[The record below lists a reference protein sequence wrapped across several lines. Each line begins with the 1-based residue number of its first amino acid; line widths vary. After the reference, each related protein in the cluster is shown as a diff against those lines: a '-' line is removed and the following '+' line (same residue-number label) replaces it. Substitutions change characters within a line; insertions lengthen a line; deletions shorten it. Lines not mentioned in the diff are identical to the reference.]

1 MDDFLIIDNK
11 KFQSRLLTGT
21 GRHKNINQLIISI
34 ENSETEIITVAI
46 RRLNLDAKKEEN
58 ILEIIKSKKL
68 TILPNTAGCP
78 TSKEAIFTAELAR
91 ELTETDW
98 IKLEV
103 IPDSK
108 YLLPD
113 PIGTLEAAKELVKKG
128 FKVLPYISADP
139 VLALELEKIGC
150 VTVMPLG
157 SPIGSGQGIH
167 TMESIKIIIEQSK
180 VPVIVDAGIGVPSDA
195 ALVMESGADAVL
207 INTAIAQAENPG
219 IMASAFKLGVESG
232 RQAFLAGRIPKKNI
246 AVASSPPKE

>member
-21 GRHKNINQLIISI
+21 GRHKNINQLIRSI

-207 INTAIAQAENPG
+207 INTAIAQAKNPG

>member
-21 GRHKNINQLIISI
+21 GRHKNINQLIRSI

-246 AVASSPPKE
+246 AVASSPSKE

>member
-1 MDDFLIIDNK
+1 M
-11 KFQSRLLTGT
+11 
-21 GRHKNINQLIISI
+21 
-34 ENSETEIITVAI
+34 V
-46 RRLNLDAKKEEN
+46 
-58 ILEIIKSKKL
+58 
-68 TILPNTAGCP
+68 
-78 TSKEAIFTAELAR
+78 
-91 ELTETDW
+91 
-98 IKLEV
+98 
-103 IPDSK
+103 
-108 YLLPD
+108 
-113 PIGTLEAAKELVKKG
+113 ELVKKG

-232 RQAFLAGRIPKKNI
+232 RQAFLAGRLPQR
-246 AVASSPPKE
+246 AEASPSSPSTGISLHKTAEIGKGK

>member
-11 KFQSRLLTGT
+11 KFHSRLLTGT
-21 GRHKNINQLIISI
+21 GRHKSAKELIQSI
-34 ENSETEIITVAI
+34 ENSQTEIITVAI
-46 RRLNLDAKKEEN
+46 RRINLEAKKEEN
-58 ILEIIKSKKL
+58 ILEIIKSKNL
-68 TILPNTAGCP
+68 TILPNTAGC
-78 TSKEAIFTAELAR
+78 TNSKDAVFTAELAR

-113 PIGTLEAAKELVKKG
+113 PVGTLKAAEDLIKKG

-167 TMESIKIIIEQSK
+167 TLESIKIIIDQSK

-195 ALVMESGADAVL
+195 ALVMEAGADAVL

-219 IMASAFKLGVESG
+219 IMASAFRLGVQSG
-232 RQAFLAGRIPKKNI
+232 RQAFLAGRILKKSI

>member
-21 GRHKNINQLIISI
+21 GRHKNINQLIRSI

>member
-21 GRHKNINQLIISI
+21 GRHKNTNQLIRSI
-34 ENSETEIITVAI
+34 ENAETEIITVAI
-46 RRLNLDAKKEEN
+46 RRLNFEAKKEEN

-91 ELTETDW
+91 ELIETDW

-113 PIGTLEAAKELVKKG
+113 PIGTLEAAKELVQKG

-167 TMESIKIIIEQSK
+167 TIESIKIIIEQST

>member
-21 GRHKNINQLIISI
+21 GRHKNINQLIKSI

-58 ILEIIKSKKL
+58 ILEIIKSKKI

-246 AVASSPPKE
+246 AVASSPSKE

>member
-1 MDDFLIIDNK
+1 MDDFLIINNK
-11 KFQSRLLTGT
+11 KFHSRLLTGT
-21 GRHKNINQLIISI
+21 GRHKSAKELIQSI
-34 ENSETEIITVAI
+34 ENSQTEIITVAI
-46 RRLNLDAKKEEN
+46 RRINLEAKKEEN
-58 ILEIIKSKKL
+58 ILEIIKSKNL
-68 TILPNTAGCP
+68 TILPNTAGC
-78 TSKEAIFTAELAR
+78 TNSKDAIFTAELAR

-113 PIGTLEAAKELVKKG
+113 PVGTLKAAEDLIKKG

-167 TMESIKIIIEQSK
+167 TLESIKIIIDQSK

-195 ALVMESGADAVL
+195 ALVMEAGADAVL

-219 IMASAFKLGVESG
+219 IMASAFRLGVQSG
-232 RQAFLAGRIPKKNI
+232 RQAFLAGRIPKKSI

>member
-21 GRHKNINQLIISI
+21 GRHKNINQLIKSI

-128 FKVLPYISADP
+128 FFEVWSCCKAFN
-139 VLALELEKIGC
+139 
-150 VTVMPLG
+150 
-157 SPIGSGQGIH
+157 
-167 TMESIKIIIEQSK
+167 
-180 VPVIVDAGIGVPSDA
+180 
-195 ALVMESGADAVL
+195 GA
-207 INTAIAQAENPG
+207 
-219 IMASAFKLGVESG
+219 K
-232 RQAFLAGRIPKKNI
+232 
-246 AVASSPPKE
+246 

>member
-21 GRHKNINQLIISI
+21 GRHKNINQLIRSI

-58 ILEIIKSKKL
+58 ILEIIKSKKI

-207 INTAIAQAENPG
+207 INTAIAQAKNPG

>member
-21 GRHKNINQLIISI
+21 GRHKNINQLIRSI

-207 INTAIAQAENPG
+207 INTAIAQAESPG